1 MNLKT
6 MDIARLENFLT
17 EKSQPKFRIGQIEKA
32 VFQDGLVSFSEMT
45 NLPKNLREVLNK
57 EFPVLSFSVE
67 KVLVSRDKKS
77 AKALFKLQDGNLLE
91 SVLISPLENTWS
103 VCVSSQ
109 VGCALGCRFCATGK
123 MGFKRNLSS
132 EEITDQVLF
141 WKGWVRG
148 SADIQNPLCPDDYIG
163 TSPPDYRGRGQ
174 LSVLKGAALVR
185 EVHTYGKL
193 TSINKKNK
201 KSPQHIGLGKKL
213 LKEAERIAREEFG
226 MKKIAVISGV
236 GVRGYYRKNGYR
248 LSGTYMVKKI

>member
-1 MNLKT
+1 

-163 TSPPDYRGRGQ
+163 TSPPDYRGRGNGNDISNVVYMGMGEPF
-174 LSVLKGAALVR
+174 LNWE
-185 EVHTYGKL
+185 EVKAEPQGPHRSEIIRVWGTQHFRFNFG
-193 TSINKKNK
+193 TS
-201 KSPQHIGLGKKL
+201 GGD
-213 LKEAERIAREEFG
+213 
-226 MKKIAVISGV
+226 
-236 GVRGYYRKNGYR
+236 
-248 LSGTYMVKKI
+248 